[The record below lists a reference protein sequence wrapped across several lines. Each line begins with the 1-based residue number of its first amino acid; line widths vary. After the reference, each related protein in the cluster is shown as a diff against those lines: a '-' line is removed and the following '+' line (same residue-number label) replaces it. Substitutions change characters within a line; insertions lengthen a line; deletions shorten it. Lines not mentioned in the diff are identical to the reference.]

1 MFGTYL
7 IDWIN
12 FMKKFLKI
20 IKKIM
25 VVLLILALAA
35 GIFAAGINIY
45 VRGKVKD
52 RIITLEEA
60 VKMQDVDCI
69 VVLGASV
76 VDGDTPS
83 LMLQDR
89 LDKSIEIYYADISP
103 KLLMSGDHGGLYYD
117 EVNVMKNYAMDE
129 GVPSEDIFMDHAGF
143 STYESMY
150 RAKEIFQAKKV
161 IVVTQEYHLYR
172 ALYIADAMGLE
183 AYGIPAEEISYRGQ
197 TLRDIRE
204 VLAITKD
211 FVKCIFKPEP
221 TMMGNPIDL
230 KGDGN
235 VTNDKE

>member
-1 MFGTYL
+1 
-7 IDWIN
+7 
-12 FMKKFLKI
+12 MKKFLKI

-25 VVLLILALAA
+25 VVLLILALAT
-35 GIFAAGINIY
+35 GIFSVGINIY